1 MVADA
6 ARPVVIQTMW
16 RTGGT
21 YLSFALREQNPVALF
36 YEPLHEDYSKFTQAE
51 WDGFAA
57 SGAEVARGHP
67 TKSFHYL
74 TDYPFLSGAG
84 VAGHRPE
91 FAYRG
96 FVLGERDEAPEL
108 RAYLEGLLRH
118 AAEIGRRPLFKF
130 CRAFLRQAWLNRTF
144 QPITVYLARC
154 AAGMAASYARIGDG
168 AYFYSGLLRVLS
180 ENRAAPLLADAYAA
194 VARAHPEFSAAD
206 EALTASASLAGV
218 VSAETR
224 EDVFLFFWALAL
236 AAHGDPGVLILD
248 AAAFGA
254 DARSRAESEA
264 ALRRHTGLAVDLGE
278 AVALDQPSPEPMRFR
293 RPEVFAGL
301 LREALRGFPLD
312 DRAIPASMARQL
324 AALVG

>member
-1 MVADA
+1 MAADA
-6 ARPVVIQTMW
+6 ARPVVLQTMW

-21 YLSFALREQNPVALF
+21 FLSFALREQNPVALF
-36 YEPLHEDYSKFTQAE
+36 YEPLHEDYSKYTRAE

-74 TDYPFLSGAG
+74 TDYPFRPGAG
-84 VAGHRPE
+84 VSGHRPE

-96 FVLGERDEAPEL
+96 FVLGERDEAPQL
-108 RAYLEGLLRH
+108 SAYLGGLLHH

-144 QPITVYLARC
+144 QPITVYLARS
-154 AAGMAASYARIGDG
+154 AVGMTASYARINGG
-168 AYFYSGLLRVLS
+168 AYFYGGFLRVLS
-180 ENRAAPLLADAYAA
+180 ENRAAPLLADAYCY
-194 VARAHPEFSAAD
+194 VARSHPEFAAAD

-218 VSAETR
+218 VLPETR

-236 AAHGDPGVLILD
+236 ASHGDPEVLILD
-248 AAAFGA
+248 AAALGA
-254 DARSRAESEA
+254 DSRSRAESEA
-264 ALRRHTGLAVDLGE
+264 ALRGHTGLEIDLAD
-278 AVALDQPSPEPMRFR
+278 AVALDQPSPEPKRFR
-293 RPEVFAGL
+293 RPEIFAAL

-312 DRAIPASMARQL
+312 DGRLPASMARQL

>member
-1 MVADA
+1 MAADP

-36 YEPLHEDYSKFTQAE
+36 YEPLHEDYSKYTQAE

-74 TDYPFLSGAG
+74 TDYPFRPGAG

-91 FAYRG
+91 FAFRD
-96 FVLGERDEAPEL
+96 FVLGEGDEAPEL
-108 RAYLEGLLRH
+108 RAYIAGLLDH
-118 AAEIGRRPLFKF
+118 AAAIGRRPLFKF
-130 CRAFLRQAWLNRTF
+130 CRAFLRQAWLNRAF
-144 QPITVYLARC
+144 QPSTVYLARC
-154 AAGMAASYARIGDG
+154 AAGMAASYARIGGG
-168 AYFYSGLLRVLS
+168 AYFYGGFLRVLS
-180 ENRAAPLLADAYAA
+180 ENRAAPLLADAYCY
-194 VARAHPEFSAAD
+194 VARAHPEFAAAD

-218 VSAETR
+218 VSQETR

-254 DARSRAESEA
+254 DARSRAESAA
-264 ALRRHTGLAVDLGE
+264 ALRGRTGLEVDLAD
-278 AVALDQPSPEPMRFR
+278 AVALDQPPPEPMRFR
-293 RPEVFAGL
+293 RPEIFAVL
-301 LREALRGFPLD
+301 LREALRGFHID
-312 DRAIPASMARQL
+312 DGGLPASMARQFG
-324 AALVG
+324 ALVG